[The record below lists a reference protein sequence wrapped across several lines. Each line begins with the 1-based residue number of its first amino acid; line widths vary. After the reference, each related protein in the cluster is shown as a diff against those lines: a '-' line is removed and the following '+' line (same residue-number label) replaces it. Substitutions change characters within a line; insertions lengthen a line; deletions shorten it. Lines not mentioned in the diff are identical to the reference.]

1 MANIFDYM
9 IWRDIDIKNV
19 EINEIDALIL
29 SRLSYFPLDNLNLEN
44 ETITL
49 KEAYNRYCNTENKG
63 RILQKE
69 DTELFPVLANS
80 IRFGNILLSNYVNK
94 IDNILEKQFSAI
106 TIELPDN
113 TIFVSYRGTDNT
125 IVGWKEDFN
134 MSFKDLVPSQVDA
147 VNYLNNI
154 ATKYKQNIRVA
165 GHSKGGNLAV
175 YASAFCN
182 KEVNDRI
189 IAIYNNDGP
198 GFQKTV
204 IDTNEYKNTIG
215 RLRTYIPQTSI
226 IGRLLNHKEATTII
240 KSTQT
245 GIMQHDLYSWQLLG
259 AHFIEDTLTNSS
271 EFIDQTITNWLNEV
285 SPEQREKF
293 IDTLF
298 EILNATE
305 AKTLAQLSSKKFE
318 TAKIILSTYKNIDEE
333 SKEIISKTL
342 GIGSNNDLIMKKIR
356 EEVQPDQIILI
367 TGIGKCYGIVRG
379 HTILNNLHSIITNN
393 PLIMFYPG
401 SYDGQSFKL
410 FNRLENDNYYR
421 AFQFVSR
428 K

>member
-1 MANIFDYM
+1 
-9 IWRDIDIKNV
+9 
-19 EINEIDALIL
+19 
-29 SRLSYFPLDNLNLEN
+29 
-44 ETITL
+44 
-49 KEAYNRYCNTENKG
+49 
-63 RILQKE
+63 
-69 DTELFPVLANS
+69 
-80 IRFGNILLSNYVNK
+80 
-94 IDNILEKQFSAI
+94 
-106 TIELPDN
+106 
-113 TIFVSYRGTDNT
+113 
-125 IVGWKEDFN
+125 

-189 IAIYNNDGP
+189 IAVYNNDGP

-215 RLRTYIPQTSI
+215 RLHTYIPQTSI

-285 SPEQREKF
+285 SPEQRKKF

-305 AKTLAQLSSKKFE
+305 AETLAQLSSKKIE

-342 GIGSNNDLIMKKIR
+342 SVFFHVAKNNIKLI
-356 EEVQPDQIILI
+356 
-367 TGIGKCYGIVRG
+367 
-379 HTILNNLHSIITNN
+379 
-393 PLIMFYPG
+393 
-401 SYDGQSFKL
+401 
-410 FNRLENDNYYR
+410 
-421 AFQFVSR
+421 
-428 K
+428 

>member
-215 RLRTYIPQTSI
+215 RLHTYIPQTSI

-259 AHFIEDTLTNSS
+259 K
-271 EFIDQTITNWLNEV
+271 EFITLEEV
-285 SPEQREKF
+285 TDGSKF
-293 IDTLF
+293 IDKTIKGWLENVEPAKREQVIDVVF
-298 EILNATE
+298 EILNATDAQTMKE
-305 AKTLAQLSSKKFE
+305 LKANWFLNAKT
-318 TAKIILSTYKNIDEE
+318 ILTSYKNIDNDTKDMIWQTLNALFKIAKNNIFEE
-333 SKEIISKTL
+333 LPKLPEKSK
-342 GIGSNNDLIMKKIR
+342 
-356 EEVQPDQIILI
+356 
-367 TGIGKCYGIVRG
+367 
-379 HTILNNLHSIITNN
+379 
-393 PLIMFYPG
+393 
-401 SYDGQSFKL
+401 
-410 FNRLENDNYYR
+410 
-421 AFQFVSR
+421 
-428 K
+428 